1 MKCPFCSFEESK
13 VIDSRPTDEGE
24 RIRRRRECMSCAK
37 RFTTYEVIDTVPI
50 AVVKRNGEREF
61 FDKHKLTLGIERA
74 CQKRPVDAAQIAST
88 IEAELQN
95 SIITEITSKQ
105 IGELV
110 LAHLRDVDIVS
121 YIRFASVYREFQDVE
136 SFMAEIKNLF
146 CLCEVKRSTVWMVAL
161 AVAHRY
167 QKLTVNSLYKIKH
180 ANPLFF
186 CEDTCISFGSLATC
200 FIFKVIIC
208 FGCPRA

>member
-1 MKCPFCSFEESK
+1 MKCPLCNHPDSR
-13 VIDSRPTDEGE
+13 VLDSRPIDDATS
-24 RIRRRRECMSCAK
+24 IKRRRECSACGK

-74 CQKRPVDAAQIAST
+74 CQKRPVDAAQIAAT

-136 SFMAEIKNLF
+136 SFMAEIKNLNK
-146 CLCEVKRSTVWMVAL
+146 LAKKKVA
-161 AVAHRY
+161 
-167 QKLTVNSLYKIKH
+167 KENNK
-180 ANPLFF
+180 N
-186 CEDTCISFGSLATC
+186 D
-200 FIFKVIIC
+200 
-208 FGCPRA
+208 

>member
-1 MKCPFCSFEESK
+1 MKCPLCNHPDSR
-13 VIDSRPTDEGE
+13 VLDSRPIDDATS
-24 RIRRRRECMSCAK
+24 IKRRRECIACGK

-136 SFMAEIKNLF
+136 SFMAEIKNLNKF
-146 CLCEVKRSTVWMVAL
+146 AKKKVA
-161 AVAHRY
+161 
-167 QKLTVNSLYKIKH
+167 KENNK
-180 ANPLFF
+180 N
-186 CEDTCISFGSLATC
+186 D
-200 FIFKVIIC
+200 
-208 FGCPRA
+208 